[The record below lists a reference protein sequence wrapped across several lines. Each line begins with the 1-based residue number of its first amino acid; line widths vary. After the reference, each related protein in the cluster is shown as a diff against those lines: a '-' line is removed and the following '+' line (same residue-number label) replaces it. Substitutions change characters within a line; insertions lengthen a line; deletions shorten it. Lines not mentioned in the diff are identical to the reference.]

1 MAHGEIEE
9 DLLGRVQRTPR
20 RRRSGLGL
28 SDLTV
33 SKSSTLI
40 YTYDDPDR
48 GAFFLPLTILLS
60 LHAFFLAHIYLYAPN
75 PENLIFK

>member
-1 MAHGEIEE
+1 MTTGNEIENMLE
-9 DLLGRVQRTPR
+9 RVQRSPR
-20 RRRSGLGL
+20 RRSDAGR
-28 SDLTV
+28 SDLSV

-75 PENLIFK
+75 PDNVLFK